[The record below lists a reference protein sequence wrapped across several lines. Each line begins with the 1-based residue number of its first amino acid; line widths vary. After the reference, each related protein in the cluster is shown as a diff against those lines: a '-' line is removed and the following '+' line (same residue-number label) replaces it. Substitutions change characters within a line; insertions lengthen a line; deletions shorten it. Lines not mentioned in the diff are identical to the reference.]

1 MCKRLPIKN
10 TAKKYP
16 ESSEDGF
23 WRQLMEKDY
32 KNIHGQNQ
40 TNKSPKHDLAEQK
53 TSLRAFQQT
62 PEKPQTPP
70 TNDFMKEF
78 FSFLLGC
85 PYCIVNGIFHPYYK
99 S

>member
-16 ESSEDGF
+16 ESSENGF

-53 TSLRAFQQT
+53 TSLNAFQQT
-62 PEKPQTPP
+62 PEKPPNPSNQRLYERIPFIFTGMSILHSKWNISP
-70 TNDFMKEF
+70 
-78 FSFLLGC
+78 LL
-85 PYCIVNGIFHPYYK
+85 
-99 S
+99 